1 MAGQFMW
8 FDLGATDAGQAREFY
23 RALFGW
29 AVAPAADAGPYQ
41 AWITDGEQPWAGIVH
56 ADTEGGGWLPYV
68 MVRGPGRGGQARG
81 IAGRHRDRRG
91 GGRPGGHVGDDR
103 RPGRSAARVVQA
115 ARRPGLMP
123 GVRGGRI
130 GPRTSSGQ
138 ARRKG
143 RSCGL

>member
-68 MVRGPGRGGQARG
+68 MVEDLDEAAERAVSLGATVIAGAADGPAGTSVTIADPGGARLALFKPHAGRG
-81 IAGRHRDRRG
+81 
-91 GGRPGGHVGDDR
+91 
-103 RPGRSAARVVQA
+103 
-115 ARRPGLMP
+115 
-123 GVRGGRI
+123 
-130 GPRTSSGQ
+130 
-138 ARRKG
+138 
-143 RSCGL
+143 